1 MQVYIFDIFA
11 VVCIRIDNV
20 HDIFVNMQVI
30 SGQRAAAMWTVKAK
44 LWANQK

>member
-30 SGQRAAAMWTVKAK
+30 LISAMWTVKAK